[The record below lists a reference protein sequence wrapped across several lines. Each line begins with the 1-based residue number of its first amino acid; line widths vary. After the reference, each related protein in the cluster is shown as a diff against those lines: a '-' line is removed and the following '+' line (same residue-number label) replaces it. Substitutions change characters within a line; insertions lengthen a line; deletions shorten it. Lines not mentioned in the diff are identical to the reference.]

1 MQYLE
6 TIADAAFESLKE
18 KFQYVFHQLEP
29 ENKQYQAV
37 SPTVELIKRASIS
50 SEVLVISCLYSGIC
64 PTGLC
69 SVREIFFGRILFTV
83 RFNSSFVYWQNL
95 LLTILFCIKLLFIS
109 TWILAV
115 ELL

>member
-1 MQYLE
+1 VGAVFLV
-6 TIADAAFESLKE
+6 SLDGMSRNMCSLL
-18 KFQYVFHQLEP
+18 FIL
-29 ENKQYQAV
+29 
-37 SPTVELIKRASIS
+37 SLTVGMIRRVLIS
-50 SEVLVISCLYSGIC
+50 SDVLVISCLYSGIC